1 MQAGRGE
8 FAVRYVWSAY
18 GGAATSPA
26 PASSASSA
34 SRAGLPLPGAPGSH
48 HSRNGAT
55 PAGLLIAAPNAAILY
70 QTLAKAPLL
79 GDAERALSTRH
90 FLREL
95 NRFGVT
101 SAIDPSGGFQSLAIL
116 SADYFTV
123 PDGKIADI
131 EPLCMVAGGRG
142 GLRRGGSS
150 KGWTSRSRTLRRAGA
165 LSPGTAASAQAH
177 GPGWP
182 WLASWPSWPLPRLI
196 SGQIDR

>member
-1 MQAGRGE
+1 
-8 FAVRYVWSAY
+8 
-18 GGAATSPA
+18 
-26 PASSASSA
+26 
-34 SRAGLPLPGAPGSH
+34 
-48 HSRNGAT
+48 
-55 PAGLLIAAPNAAILY
+55 LY

-131 EPLCMVAGGRG
+131 EPLCMVADGRVVYAAGGV
-142 GLRRGGSS
+142 
-150 KGWTSRSRTLRRAGA
+150 RRAGRA
-165 LSPGTAASAQAH
+165 VPGHGAGLEPCRQVRRLPRRLTGRD
-177 GPGWP
+177 GPGSP
-182 WLASWPSWPLPRLI
+182 AGRHGRCL
-196 SGQIDR
+196 D

>member
-1 MQAGRGE
+1 MQAGRVE
-8 FAVRYVWSAY
+8 FGVRYVWSAY

-34 SRAGLPLPGAPGSH
+34 SRAGYCCPVRQARTTVATGRPG
-48 HSRNGAT
+48 R
-55 PAGLLIAAPNAAILY
+55 LLIAAPNAAILY

-131 EPLCMVAGGRG
+131 EPLYIVAGGRVVYAAGEFEGLDEPFPDIAPGWSPVARYG
-142 GLRRGGSS
+142 GF
-150 KGWTSRSRTLRRAGA
+150 RAGSRAGMA
-165 LSPGTAASAQAH
+165 LARQLAVMAAAQTDQR
-177 GPGWP
+177 
-182 WLASWPSWPLPRLI
+182 S
-196 SGQIDR
+196 D

>member
-1 MQAGRGE
+1 MVRVWRCRHQSRSGFFREFRVACRATFARCARLAPQSQRGD
-8 FAVRYVWSAY
+8 
-18 GGAATSPA
+18 
-26 PASSASSA
+26 
-34 SRAGLPLPGAPGSH
+34 
-48 HSRNGAT
+48 

-131 EPLCMVAGGRG
+131 EPLYMVAGGRVVYAAGEFEGLDEPFPDIAPGWSPVARYG
-142 GLRRGGSS
+142 GF
-150 KGWTSRSRTLRRAGA
+150 RAGSRAGMA
-165 LSPGTAASAQAH
+165 LARQLAVMAAAQTDQR
-177 GPGWP
+177 
-182 WLASWPSWPLPRLI
+182 S
-196 SGQIDR
+196 D

>member
-1 MQAGRGE
+1 MVRVWRCRHQSRSGFFREFRVACRATFARCARLAPQSQRGDPGRP
-8 FAVRYVWSAY
+8 ANR
-18 GGAATSPA
+18 GA
-26 PASSASSA
+26 
-34 SRAGLPLPGAPGSH
+34 H
-48 HSRNGAT
+48 
-55 PAGLLIAAPNAAILY
+55 AAILY